1 MLLNARKMV
10 EHRDF
15 HQSNY
20 KPNFFSKSRENNLR
34 FANPDKYIS
43 SNLLKRKNRNK
54 NTNI

>member
-10 EHRDF
+10 EHRDS

-20 KPNFFSKSRENNLR
+20 KPNFFSKSRENNLH